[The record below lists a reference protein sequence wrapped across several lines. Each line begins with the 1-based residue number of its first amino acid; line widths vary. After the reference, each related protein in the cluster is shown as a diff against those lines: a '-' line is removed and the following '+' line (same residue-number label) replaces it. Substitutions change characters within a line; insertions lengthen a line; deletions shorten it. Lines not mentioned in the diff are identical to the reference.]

1 MDSFANC
8 AVVIVRDA
16 AAVVWLV
23 HRHLLNHVA
32 NNDVDCVAV
41 VSAAAMGNKTVD
53 GDDQDEVGQAVEDHT
68 EMTED
73 NDDVR
78 NMMVEGEGE
87 EGVSKKKE
95 KNGHCHMEEE
105 GQDE

>member
-16 AAVVWLV
+16 AVEVLLD

-41 VSAAAMGNKTVD
+41 AAAAMGNKTVD
-53 GDDQDEVGQAVEDHT
+53 GDDQDEAGQAVEDHT
-68 EMTED
+68 ETTED

-78 NMMVEGEGE
+78 NMMEEEE

-95 KNGHCHMEEE
+95 KNGHCHMEE

>member
-16 AAVVWLV
+16 VVAVWLD
-23 HRHLLNHVA
+23 HCHLLNHVA
-32 NNDVDCVAV
+32 NNDADYAV
-41 VSAAAMGNKTVD
+41 AAMGNKTVD

-78 NMMVEGEGE
+78 NMMEEEEE

-95 KNGHCHMEEE
+95 KNGHCHMEE

>member
-16 AAVVWLV
+16 AVEVLLD

-32 NNDVDCVAV
+32 NNDADYAV
-41 VSAAAMGNKTVD
+41 AAMGNKTVD

-78 NMMVEGEGE
+78 NMMVVEEE

-95 KNGHCHMEEE
+95 KNGHCHMEE

>member
-1 MDSFANC
+1 MIVHD
-8 AVVIVRDA
+8 AVV
-16 AAVVWLV
+16 AVLLD

-32 NNDVDCVAV
+32 NNDVGYAVAAV
-41 VSAAAMGNKTVD
+41 MGNKTVD

-73 NDDVR
+73 NDGVR
-78 NMMVEGEGE
+78 NMMEEEE

-95 KNGHCHMEEE
+95 KNDHCHMEE

>member
-16 AAVVWLV
+16 AVVVLLD

-32 NNDVDCVAV
+32 NNDVDYVVAV
-41 VSAAAMGNKTVD
+41 AAAAMGNKTVD
-53 GDDQDEVGQAVEDHT
+53 GDDQDEAGQAVEDHT
-68 EMTED
+68 ETTED

-78 NMMVEGEGE
+78 NMMVEEE
-87 EGVSKKKE
+87 EGVSKK
-95 KNGHCHMEEE
+95 
-105 GQDE
+105 

>member
-1 MDSFANC
+1 M
-8 AVVIVRDA
+8 IVRDA
-16 AAVVWLV
+16 VVAVWLD
-23 HRHLLNHVA
+23 HCHLLNHVA
-32 NNDVDCVAV
+32 NNDADYAV
-41 VSAAAMGNKTVD
+41 AAMGNKTVD

-68 EMTED
+68 ETTED

-78 NMMVEGEGE
+78 NMMEEE

-95 KNGHCHMEEE
+95 KNGHCHMEE

>member
-1 MDSFANC
+1 M
-8 AVVIVRDA
+8 IVRDA
-16 AAVVWLV
+16 VVAVWLD
-23 HRHLLNHVA
+23 HCHLLNHVA
-32 NNDVDCVAV
+32 NNDADYAVAAV
-41 VSAAAMGNKTVD
+41 MGNKTVD

-78 NMMVEGEGE
+78 NMMEEE

-95 KNGHCHMEEE
+95 KNGHCHMEE

>member
-16 AAVVWLV
+16 AVAVWLD

-32 NNDVDCVAV
+32 NNDADYAV
-41 VSAAAMGNKTVD
+41 AAMGNKTVD

-68 EMTED
+68 ETTED

-78 NMMVEGEGE
+78 NMMEEE

-95 KNGHCHMEEE
+95 KNGHCHMEE

>member
-8 AVVIVRDA
+8 AVVIVHD
-16 AAVVWLV
+16 AVVAVLLD

-32 NNDVDCVAV
+32 NNDDDCVAV
-41 VSAAAMGNKTVD
+41 AVAAAAMGNKTVD

-73 NDDVR
+73 NDGVR
-78 NMMVEGEGE
+78 NMMEEEE

-95 KNGHCHMEEE
+95 KNGHCHMEE

>member
-1 MDSFANC
+1 M
-8 AVVIVRDA
+8 IVRDA
-16 AAVVWLV
+16 VVAVWLD

-32 NNDVDCVAV
+32 NNDADYAV
-41 VSAAAMGNKTVD
+41 AAMGNKTVD

-68 EMTED
+68 ETTED

-78 NMMVEGEGE
+78 NMMEEE

-95 KNGHCHMEEE
+95 KNGHCHMEE